1 MVPIFCYAR
10 GTILLFLTVLAHAN
24 LVSSDYPMFSHNCD
38 LPLEFHGHA
47 TIEDYDY
54 VFRLTG
60 YPAGD
65 PDKASYVGQVKNPR
79 LIKFYYR
86 SINHVYDLTTMFSNY
101 SIFEDDFVFVI
112 ASSDFLYGNQEDG
125 LGIIL
130 VSKYISEKNNLNVSA
145 TRYRLSEGQEPH
157 NFSQTNL
164 RGHLSEY
171 VGISAS
177 AGKVDEKKRNL
188 IKIKLWEGLAV
199 GCLCLSLGLL
209 AMLIYFLWKKNKGKE
224 EEPNSETVSDQNMD
238 EEFQM
243 GAGPKKICYQE
254 LLNATNN
261 FEEKLKLG
269 QGGFGG
275 VYKGYFKDTNSVAAI
290 KRISANSR
298 QGIKQYSAEVKIIS
312 QLRHR
317 NLVKLNGWCHKKNEF
332 ILIYEYMPN
341 GSLDFHLFLG
351 GSILS
356 WHLRY
361 NIALGLA
368 SALFYL
374 QEELEKCVIHRDIKS
389 SNIMLDSNFNTK
401 LG

>member
-1 MVPIFCYAR
+1 
-10 GTILLFLTVLAHAN
+10 
-24 LVSSDYPMFSHNCD
+24 
-38 LPLEFHGHA
+38 
-47 TIEDYDY
+47 
-54 VFRLTG
+54 
-60 YPAGD
+60 
-65 PDKASYVGQVKNPR
+65 
-79 LIKFYYR
+79 
-86 SINHVYDLTTMFSNY
+86 
-101 SIFEDDFVFVI
+101 
-112 ASSDFLYGNQEDG
+112 
-125 LGIIL
+125 
-130 VSKYISEKNNLNVSA
+130 
-145 TRYRLSEGQEPH
+145 
-157 NFSQTNL
+157 
-164 RGHLSEY
+164 
-171 VGISAS
+171 
-177 AGKVDEKKRNL
+177 
-188 IKIKLWEGLAV
+188 
-199 GCLCLSLGLL
+199 
-209 AMLIYFLWKKNKGKE
+209 MLIYFLWKKNKGKE

-401 LG
+401 LGDFGLARLMDHEKESETTIVAGTRGYLAPEYMDTGKARKESDIFSFGVVLLEIACGKKAIHHQELKGEVSLVEWVWELYGLKNVIAAADPKLYGQFNAKEMECLLVVGLWCANPNNTSRPSINKVIKVLNFESPLPILPQNMPFLGPLSSPINNGQFFSVPSFFTAKG